1 MKNVIQ
7 KIRRIQRAITYV
19 RVRTTHIL
27 LKPIAKVL
35 YGKKHVWIVA
45 ERGMDARDNGFHM
58 YRFIREKHPEQ
69 RAYYIIQ
76 KDSPDYPKVAAL
88 GNIVEQNSLKHW
100 LLYLGAEVK
109 ISTHINGFMP
119 NRSCWHYFLFVSR
132 RGAKDKIVLLQHG
145 VTKDDMKNYYRK
157 HTNITLFICGAKPE
171 YDYILSHFGYSEG
184 ELKHTGFA
192 RYDKLHDFSVR
203 RQVLIMPT
211 WRGWL
216 SQNSAKVTFT
226 DVQNSTYV
234 EKWSAFLKSGR
245 LHKLAQQHG
254 VSFVFYPHYEIQPY
268 LHLFTSDSEYV
279 TIADFAHF
287 DVQQLLKESM
297 LLITDFSSVF
307 FDFAYMQKPVLYYQF
322 DEEEYRASHYSQGYF
337 DYRRDG
343 FGEVVTEETELLELL
358 AQYLEND
365 CILKPKYRQRTEGFF
380 TLHDTHNCERIYN
393 EIIK

>member
-1 MKNVIQ
+1 
-7 KIRRIQRAITYV
+7 
-19 RVRTTHIL
+19 
-27 LKPIAKVL
+27 
-35 YGKKHVWIVA
+35 
-45 ERGMDARDNGFHM
+45 MDARDNGFHM
-58 YRFIREKHPEQ
+58 FRYIRENHPEQ
-69 RAYYIIQ
+69 SAYYIIQ

-88 GNIVEQNSLKHW
+88 GNTVEQNSLKHW

-119 NRSCWHYFLFVSR
+119 HRSCWHYFLFASR
-132 RGAKDKIVLLQHG
+132 RRKNDRIVLLQHG
-145 VTKDDMKNYYRK
+145 VTKDDMKNYYRDR
-157 HTNITLFICGAKPE
+157 TNITLFICGAKPE
-171 YDYILSHFGYSEG
+171 YDYILSRYGYTED
-184 ELKHTGFA
+184 ELKYTGFA

-216 SQNSAKVTFT
+216 SQNSAKVTVA

-234 EKWSAFLKSGR
+234 RKWSTFLKSER
-245 LHKLAQQHG
+245 LHTLAQQYD

-268 LHLFTSDSEYV
+268 LYLFTSDSEYV

-307 FDFAYMQKPVLYYQF
+307 FDFAYMQKPVLFYQF
-322 DEEEYRASHYSQGYF
+322 DEEEYRASHYAQGYF

-358 AQYLEND
+358 EQYLEND
-365 CILKPKYRQRTEGFF
+365 CSLKPEYRQRTEGFF
-380 TLHDTHNCERIYN
+380 TLHDMHNCERIYN
-393 EIIK
+393 EIIE